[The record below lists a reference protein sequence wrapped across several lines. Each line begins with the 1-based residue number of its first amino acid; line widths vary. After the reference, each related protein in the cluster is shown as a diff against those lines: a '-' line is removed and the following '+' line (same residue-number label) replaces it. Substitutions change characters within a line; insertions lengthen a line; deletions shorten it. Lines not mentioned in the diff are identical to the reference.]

1 MTARRLSYA
10 LTSLAAHTFP
20 PSRSRDARVVRD
32 CARDAIDSFGMRAL
46 ARESLSVAGA
56 GLKVRLG
63 VARGDVLRA
72 PWRAALAVL
81 PLPLAAALLCLWTFG
96 FVPRYDHWPL
106 GEGWL
111 MLLGGSLLA
120 VTGAAFRSRWATALG
135 AAVTFAAAVSP
146 HLGYGTEA
154 ALADTPSFFAGSGVD
169 LAAASYLPTLL
180 LIAAAWTLPRKPDRS
195 ARVVVDRLVLGL
207 LPTAVALI
215 HLLPREKP
223 EPQIGFGYDVP
234 AHGRTI
240 GGSGQ
245 EPTVFFGD
253 PYPWPWLQESH
264 TLITA
269 LGIALLVA
277 IVYSWRSARTRP
289 EPALATALV
298 LAAVA
303 WPVAWVMHGYAV
315 WPQILVPLGV
325 AAALT
330 LRAAKAA
337 AIESSPHDLRQGRR
351 PRQAGG

>member
-1 MTARRLSYA
+1 MTGRRLSYA

-20 PSRSRDARVVRD
+20 PSRSADARVVRD
-32 CARDAIDSFGMRAL
+32 CARDAIDSAGMRAL

-56 GLKVRLG
+56 GLRVRLG

-96 FVPRYDHWPL
+96 FVPHYDHWPL
-106 GEGWL
+106 GEGWI

-120 VTGAAFRSRWATALG
+120 VIGAAFRSRWATALG
-135 AAVTFAAAVSP
+135 AAVTFVAAVSP

-180 LIAAAWTLPRKPDRS
+180 LIAAAWSLPRRPDRS

-223 EPQIGFGYDVP
+223 PLQIGVLYKGP
-234 AHGRTI
+234 GKPLEAT
-240 GGSGQ
+240 
-245 EPTVFFGD
+245 FGD

-277 IVYSWRSARTRP
+277 VVYSWRSARTRP
-289 EPALATALV
+289 EAALATALV

-315 WPQILVPLGV
+315 WPHIVVPLGV

-337 AIESSPHDLRQGRR
+337 AIESPPHDLRQGRR
-351 PRQAGG
+351 PREARG

>member
-1 MTARRLSYA
+1 MTGRRLSYA

-20 PSRSRDARVVRD
+20 PSRSADARVVRD
-32 CARDAIDSFGMRAL
+32 CARDAIDSAGMRVL

-56 GLKVRLG
+56 GLRVRLG

-72 PWRAALAVL
+72 PWRAALAAL

-106 GEGWL
+106 GEGWI

-120 VTGAAFRSRWATALG
+120 VVGAAFRSRWATALG
-135 AAVTFAAAVSP
+135 AAVTFVAAISP

-169 LAAASYLPTLL
+169 LAAASYVPALL
-180 LIAAAWTLPRKPDRS
+180 LVASAWSIPRRPDRS
-195 ARVVVDRLVLGL
+195 ASVLVDRLLLGL
-207 LPTAVALI
+207 LPTAIALI
-215 HLLPREKP
+215 HLLPREEP
-223 EPQIGFGYDVP
+223 PPQIGFLYRAPGAQPEV
-234 AHGRTI
+234 T
-240 GGSGQ
+240 
-245 EPTVFFGD
+245 FGD

-277 IVYSWRSARTRP
+277 VVYSWRSARTRP
-289 EPALATALV
+289 EAALATALV

-315 WPQILVPLGV
+315 WPHVVVPLGV

-337 AIESSPHDLRQGRR
+337 AIESPPHDLRQGRR
-351 PRQAGG
+351 PREARG

>member
-1 MTARRLSYA
+1 MTVRRLSYA

-32 CARDAIDSFGMRAL
+32 CARDAIDSSGMRAL
-46 ARESLSVAGA
+46 AREPLSVAGA
-56 GLKVRLG
+56 GLRVRLG

-81 PLPLAAALLCLWTFG
+81 PLPLASALLCVWTFG

-106 GEGWL
+106 GEGWS
-111 MLLGGSLLA
+111 MLLGGSLVAL
-120 VTGAAFRSRWATALG
+120 VGAAFRSRWATAIG
-135 AAVTFAAAVSP
+135 AAVTFVAAVSP
-146 HLGYGTEA
+146 HFGYGTEA

-180 LIAAAWTLPRKPDRS
+180 LIAAAWSLPRKPERS
-195 ARVVVDRLVLGL
+195 ARDVVDRLVLGL

-215 HLLPREKP
+215 HLLPREP
-223 EPQIGFGYDVP
+223 PDPQIGFLDRGP
-234 AHGRTI
+234 
-240 GGSGQ
+240 GQ
-245 EPTVFFGD
+245 DLEVTFGD

-264 TLITA
+264 ILITA
-269 LGIALLVA
+269 LGIALLIAV
-277 IVYSWRSARTRP
+277 VYSWRSARTRP
-289 EPALATALV
+289 EAALATALV

-315 WPQILVPLGV
+315 WPHIVVPLGA

-330 LRAAKAA
+330 LRAAGAA
-337 AIESSPHDLRQGRR
+337 AIESPPDDLRQGRR
-351 PRQAGG
+351 SLEARQ

>member
-32 CARDAIDSFGMRAL
+32 CARDAIDSSGMRAL

-56 GLKVRLG
+56 GLRVRLG

-81 PLPLAAALLCLWTFG
+81 PLPLASTLLCLWTFG

-106 GEGWL
+106 GEGWS
-111 MLLGGSLLA
+111 MLLGGSLVAL
-120 VTGAAFRSRWATALG
+120 VGAAFRSRWATAFG
-135 AAVTFAAAVSP
+135 AAVTFVAAISP
-146 HLGYGTEA
+146 HFGYGTEA

-180 LIAAAWTLPRKPDRS
+180 LIRAAWSLPRRPEGS
-195 ARVVVDRLVLGL
+195 ARDVVDRLALGL

-215 HLLPREKP
+215 HLLPRQP
-223 EPQIGFGYDVP
+223 PDPQVGFLDRGP
-234 AHGRTI
+234 
-240 GGSGQ
+240 GQ
-245 EPTVFFGD
+245 ELEVSFGD

-269 LGIALLVA
+269 LGIALLIAV
-277 IVYSWRSARTRP
+277 VYSWRCARTRP
-289 EPALATALV
+289 EAALATALV

-315 WPQILVPLGV
+315 WPHIVVPLGV

-330 LRAAKAA
+330 LRAAGAA
-337 AIESSPHDLRQGRR
+337 AIESPPDDLRQGRR
-351 PRQAGG
+351 SLEARR